1 MAKYT
6 TELRSI
12 CEVYAGYNEEQ
23 GYNNVND
30 VIEKALPKIFDFD
43 FPIYDETY
51 RTVLETKIVKHFY
64 TREICCETAARWKL
78 FLNERLNLIMPYYN
92 QLYKSTL
99 EKFNPFYD
107 VDLTTDHVKDN
118 GGNNSNEGHSEQT
131 SVSSNNTDDKY
142 ERNLNSKTD
151 GNDNTN
157 AWQYY
162 NDTPQGGI
170 NGIETNKYLTNATNN
185 TNSNTSAEN
194 TALTGNDNRIT
205 NTSNN
210 GRSTANSNTSGKY
223 TDTESYLEHVKGK
236 SGGQSNSKLL
246 LEYRSTFINID
257 NQIINNLNDLFFN
270 LW

>member
-30 VIEKALPKIFDFD
+30 VIEKALPKVFDFD
-43 FPIYDETY
+43 FPIYDESY
-51 RTVLETKIVKHFY
+51 RTVLETKIIKHFY
-64 TREICCETAARWKL
+64 TREICCETVARWKL

-92 QLYKSTL
+92 QLYKSAL
-99 EKFNPFYD
+99 IKFNPFYD

-118 GGNNSNEGHSEQT
+118 DGNNSSEGHSEHST
-131 SVSSNNTDDKY
+131 VNSNNTDDKY

-151 GNDNTN
+151 GNENGNT
-157 AWQYY
+157 WQYY
-162 NDTPQGGI
+162 NDTPQGGVD
-170 NGIETNKYLTNATNN
+170 GIETNKYLTNATNN
-185 TNSNTSAEN
+185 TNSNENSEN
-194 TALTGNDNRIT
+194 TALTGSDNRIT
-205 NTSNN
+205 NTSSN
-210 GRSTANSNTSGKY
+210 GRSTANSNASGKY

-236 SGGQSNSKLL
+236 SAGHSNSKLL

>member
-12 CEVYAGYNEEQ
+12 CEVYAGYSEEQ
-23 GYNNVND
+23 GYNNVNN

-43 FPIYDETY
+43 FPIYDEKY

-99 EKFNPFYD
+99 EEFNPFYD

-151 GNDNTN
+151 GNDSTN